1 MENDA
6 VPSAAAQASYH
17 PAVMATIAPGR
28 RDDRRGGRLAVL
40 VLAAALGWSVVV
52 SGVVSGARAQNSQ
65 VQELVNQVG
74 RLQKELN
81 TLQLEVFRGKA
92 GKAAAPP
99 AGLASAGV
107 DARKITARLS
117 VKITQLEGEL
127 RSMTGRYEE
136 FAHGLR
142 QIQKR
147 LDKLVANLDDR
158 LGALESLGARAPGG
172 PAAAAA
178 PPPVPG
184 RLAPASPS
192 FATGPRSLGTIPRSA
207 LAKGTA
213 APATSAL
220 PRGTPKQQYDYAHT
234 LIVKD
239 QNFEK
244 AARVLNAF
252 IQAYPENPLAA
263 NAHYWLGRTY
273 FVREN
278 FKQAAFTF
286 AEGFQKYP
294 NSDKAPAN
302 LLNLGMSLSRMKQT
316 KEACTA
322 FSRLLKNF
330 PKASAGIK
338 RRVQRERRRLRC
350 R

>member
-6 VPSAAAQASYH
+6 VPSAVAGAF
-17 PAVMATIAPGR
+17 ATIAPGR
-28 RDDRRGGRLAVL
+28 RGGHRGGRLAVL
-40 VLAAALGWSVVV
+40 VLAAALGWSVVM

-65 VQELVNQVG
+65 VQELINQVR
-74 RLQKELN
+74 RLQQELN
-81 TLQLEVFRGKA
+81 TLQRQVYRGKA
-92 GKAAAPP
+92 GQAAAPR

-107 DARKITARLS
+107 DGRKITARLS
-117 VKITQLEGEL
+117 VKIAQLEGEL

-136 FAHGLR
+136 FAHGL
-142 QIQKR
+142 QQLQKR
-147 LDKLVANLDDR
+147 FDKLVANLDDR
-158 LGALESLGARAPGG
+158 LGALERLGVAAPDA
-172 PAAAAA
+172 PVAAAA

-184 RLAPASPS
+184 RLAPAGRS
-192 FATGPRSLGTIPRSA
+192 FAAGPRSLGTIPQSA
-207 LAKGTA
+207 LAKGTP
-213 APATSAL
+213 APVASAL
-220 PRGTPKQQYDYAHT
+220 PKGTPKQQYDYAHT

-239 QNFEK
+239 QNFEE

-252 IQAYPENPLAA
+252 IQAYPKNPLAP

-286 AEGFQKYP
+286 AEGFQKFP

-330 PKASAGIK
+330 PKASAGVK
-338 RRVQRERRRLRC
+338 RRVERERRRLRC

>member
-6 VPSAAAQASYH
+6 VPSAAAETS
-17 PAVMATIAPGR
+17 AVIAPGPR
-28 RDDRRGGRLAVL
+28 SGRRGGRLAVL
-40 VLAAALGWSVVV
+40 VVAAALGWSAVM
-52 SGVVSGARAQNSQ
+52 SGVVSGARAQDSQ
-65 VQELVNQVG
+65 VRELINQVR
-74 RLQKELN
+74 RLQQELN
-81 TLQLEVFRGKA
+81 TLQRQVYKGNAGQATAPRGGLEPV
-92 GKAAAPP
+92 
-99 AGLASAGV
+99 GV
-107 DARKITARLS
+107 DARKMTARLS
-117 VKITQLEGEL
+117 VKIAQLEGEL

-136 FAHGLR
+136 FAHSLQQLQQR
-142 QIQKR
+142 F
-147 LDKLVANLDDR
+147 DKLVANLDDR
-158 LGALESLGARAPGG
+158 LGTLERLGARAPGA

-184 RLAPASPS
+184 RLAPDGPAFEP
-192 FATGPRSLGTIPRSA
+192 GPRSLGTIPQSA
-207 LAKGTA
+207 LAKGTP
-213 APATSAL
+213 APVASAL
-220 PRGTPKQQYDYAHT
+220 PKGTPKQQYEYAHT

-239 QNFEK
+239 QNFEE

-252 IQAYPENPLAA
+252 IQAYPKNLLAA

-286 AEGFQKYP
+286 AEGFQKFP
-294 NSDKAPAN
+294 NSNKAPAN
-302 LLNLGMSLSRMKQT
+302 LLNLGMSLARLKQT

-330 PKASAGIK
+330 PKASAGVK
-338 RRVQRERRRLRC
+338 HRVKRERRRLRC

>member
-1 MENDA
+1 MEIDA
-6 VPSAAAQASYH
+6 VPSAAAEAS
-17 PAVMATIAPGR
+17 AVIAPGPR
-28 RDDRRGGRLAVL
+28 GGRRGGRLAVL
-40 VLAAALGWSVVV
+40 VVAAALGWSVVM

-65 VQELVNQVG
+65 VRELINQVR
-74 RLQKELN
+74 RLQQELN
-81 TLQLEVFRGKA
+81 TLQRQVYKGNA
-92 GKAAAPP
+92 GQAAAPG

-107 DARKITARLS
+107 DARKLTARLS
-117 VKITQLEGEL
+117 VKIAQLEGEL

-136 FAHGLR
+136 FAHGLQQLQQR
-142 QIQKR
+142 F
-147 LDKLVANLDDR
+147 DKLVANLDDR
-158 LGALESLGARAPGG
+158 LGALERLGAAAPGALG
-172 PAAAAA
+172 AAA

-184 RLAPASPS
+184 RLAPDGPP
-192 FATGPRSLGTIPRSA
+192 FARGPRSLGTIPQSA
-207 LAKGTA
+207 LAKGTP
-213 APATSAL
+213 APVASAL

-239 QNFEK
+239 QNFEE

-252 IQAYPENPLAA
+252 IQAYPKNPLAA

-330 PKASAGIK
+330 PKASAGVK

>member
-6 VPSAAAQASYH
+6 VPSAVAETL
-17 PAVMATIAPGR
+17 AVIAPGPR
-28 RDDRRGGRLAVL
+28 GGRRGGRLAVL
-40 VLAAALGWSVVV
+40 VVAAALGWSVVM
-52 SGVVSGARAQNSQ
+52 SAVVSGARAQNSQ
-65 VQELVNQVG
+65 VQELINQVR
-74 RLQKELN
+74 RLQQELN
-81 TLQLEVFRGKA
+81 TLQRQVYRGKA
-92 GKAAAPP
+92 GQAAAPR
-99 AGLASAGV
+99 AASASAGV
-107 DARKITARLS
+107 GARKMTARLA
-117 VKITQLEGEL
+117 VKIAQLEGQL

-136 FAHGLR
+136 FAHGL
-142 QIQKR
+142 QQLQKR
-147 LDKLVANLDDR
+147 FDKLVANLDDR
-158 LGALESLGARAPGG
+158 LGALERRGAAVPGALGAPV
-172 PAAAAA
+172 AAA

-184 RLAPASPS
+184 RLAPAGPS
-192 FATGPRSLGTIPRSA
+192 FATGPRSLGTIPQSA
-207 LAKGTA
+207 LATGTPSPVA
-213 APATSAL
+213 SAL
-220 PRGTPKQQYDYAHT
+220 PKGTPKQQYDYAHT

-239 QNFEK
+239 QNFEE

-252 IQAYPENPLAA
+252 IQAYPKNPLAA

>member
-1 MENDA
+1 M
-6 VPSAAAQASYH
+6 
-17 PAVMATIAPGR
+17 
-28 RDDRRGGRLAVL
+28 L
-40 VLAAALGWSVVV
+40 VVAAALGWSAVM

-65 VQELVNQVG
+65 VQELINQVR
-74 RLQKELN
+74 RLQQELN
-81 TLQLEVFRGKA
+81 TLQRQVYRGNA
-92 GKAAAPP
+92 GQAAAPR

-107 DARKITARLS
+107 GARKMTARLS
-117 VKITQLEGEL
+117 VKIAQLEGEL

-136 FAHGLR
+136 FAHSL
-142 QIQKR
+142 QQLQKR
-147 LDKLVANLDDR
+147 FDKLVANLDDR
-158 LGALESLGARAPGG
+158 LGALERLGAAAPGAPG
-172 PAAAAA
+172 APGAPVAAAAA

-184 RLAPASPS
+184 RLAPAAPS
-192 FATGPRSLGTIPRSA
+192 FAPGPRSLGTIPQSA
-207 LAKGTA
+207 LAKGTP
-213 APATSAL
+213 APVASAL
-220 PRGTPKQQYDYAHT
+220 PTGTPKQQYDYAHT

-239 QNFEK
+239 QNFEE

-252 IQAYPENPLAA
+252 IQAYPKNPLAA

-294 NSDKAPAN
+294 NSEKAPAN
-302 LLNLGMSLSRMKQT
+302 LLNLGMSLARMKQT

-330 PKASAGIK
+330 PKASAGVK